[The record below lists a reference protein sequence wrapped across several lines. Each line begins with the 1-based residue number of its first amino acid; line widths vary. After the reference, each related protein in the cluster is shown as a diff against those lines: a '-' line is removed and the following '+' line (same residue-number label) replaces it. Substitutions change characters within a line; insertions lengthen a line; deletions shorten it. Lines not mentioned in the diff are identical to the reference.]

1 LSAAE
6 VLSKAGFE
14 QVSALRG
21 GMESWNKAGYPS
33 KGIRPGI
40 VNDHQ
45 STNRSPYRFYPQTD
59 EMASM
64 LGRVKEAKGFAA
76 DRSGGPVCFNRWGSP
91 RGRTALLGTPI
102 KPRISFSIREYRNHP
117 CAAPNCPCTVHR
129 AWATASGRDSLTTRY
144 DRAADCAEQCP
155 MGNASVS

>member
-76 DRSGGPVCFNRWGSP
+76 RSLRRSRLFQPVGVAARPNRLT
-91 RGRTALLGTPI
+91 RDT
-102 KPRISFSIREYRNHP
+102 NQ
-117 CAAPNCPCTVHR
+117 APHQFFDP
-129 AWATASGRDSLTTRY
+129 
-144 DRAADCAEQCP
+144 
-155 MGNASVS
+155 